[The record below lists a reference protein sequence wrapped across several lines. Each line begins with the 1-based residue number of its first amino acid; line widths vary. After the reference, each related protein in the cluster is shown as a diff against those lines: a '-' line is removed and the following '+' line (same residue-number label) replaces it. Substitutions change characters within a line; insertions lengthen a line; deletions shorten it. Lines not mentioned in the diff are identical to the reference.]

1 MATPFKMKGKSPI
14 MKALIGKQNRL
25 PAELKAKILA
35 SPAKA
40 TTKEVVVKG
49 GKAGKSRA
57 QRDYAKSLDK
67 KASEAYMK
75 DRSSRTGGTD
85 FATADEKTKAK
96 YRAKA
101 SKKSPTKLKK
111 SPTKQKPRGKLSVKS
126 KVIDTAKKV
135 TKKLYDSTT
144 VGKVTNYIKKKKK
157 AKKGASTA
165 GTSAK
170 TILALE
176 KSRKNAAREAATR
189 SGDKAAKSYKK
200 QLGPVSLTLDE
211 KTSLRNKKQT
221 ETERYESDHINKKTG
236 ESLFKYKKSPAKN
249 YKKGYYGA

>member
-1 MATPFKMKGKSPI
+1 MKTPFKLKGKSPM

-165 GTSAK
+165 GPSAK
-170 TILALE
+170 TVGALTE
-176 KSRKNAAREAATR
+176 TASEA
-189 SGDKAAKSYKK
+189 
-200 QLGPVSLTLDE
+200 LTQDQ
-211 KTSLRNKKQT
+211 KTSLRNKGKGLGKGKKKQSRGAK
-221 ETERYESDHINKKTG
+221 EQEPMKPSKRSIGKMKK
-236 ESLFKYKKSPAKN
+236 KK
-249 YKKGYYGA
+249 